1 MSETTAILSEIKVS
15 GAKKPSE
22 RDFIRDI
29 VKKIEERILM
39 ECLTSNDVFLRV
51 DYRSGSVEVRMT
63 SSGENEVMVYH
74 SGNDHE
80 SPVLEATITGKLP
93 DWWAIHD
100 MAVEEDRKE
109 QEFQRYLWDNCR
121 YW

>member
-29 VKKIEERILM
+29 VRKIEERILM

-63 SSGENEVMVYH
+63 SSGENEP
-74 SGNDHE
+74 S
-80 SPVLEATITGKLP
+80 SRLTEARDTEHVRTICP
-93 DWWAIHD
+93 
-100 MAVEEDRKE
+100 
-109 QEFQRYLWDNCR
+109 
-121 YW
+121 